1 MNFKSFIFYLCHTFI
16 NTILLK
22 QDDISFVV
30 VFDIFM
36 GMIFMKGANI
46 SIYIIKRALIELIQH
61 KLRFKLRIVNQRII
75 GVTEEFVIYN

>member
-1 MNFKSFIFYLCHTFI
+1 MNFKSFIFYLCHKFI

-46 SIYIIKRALIELIQH
+46 SDL
-61 KLRFKLRIVNQRII
+61 
-75 GVTEEFVIYN
+75 YNKGFN